1 MIYLFW
7 ITLFFVVY
15 TYFLFPITVMLV
27 ARKKHINKNVF
38 RSENEISSVS
48 ILIAAHNEQ
57 FIIKEKVISIINSNF
72 PTDKIEIIIVS
83 DCSTDNTNQIISE
96 LAEVFPFIKTHTL
109 NRRTGKA
116 GAINK
121 LVDLARNDIL
131 IITDANIIFS
141 NNTIFNLVKHFKN
154 DKIGLV
160 DSNIVNSGVQ
170 KNGISLQEKTYISAE
185 VNFKHA
191 ESKIWEKLM
200 GPFGGCFAIRKSLF
214 SPIPEHFLVD
224 DFFVCMN
231 ILKNGSHSINDLEAV
246 VFENVS
252 NELSEEFRRKRRIS
266 KGNFINLFHF
276 RNLLNPFKQLG
287 FIFIS
292 HKVLRWLTP
301 LFLIM
306 VFVSSYAL
314 ISKSIFYQLSFVLQ
328 ISLIILPFI
337 DYILHKIGIH
347 ILVLRFITHFYS
359 MNFAM
364 LFGMFDYFFSSE
376 TGLWEPTKRK
386 QK

>member
-57 FIIKEKVISIINSNF
+57 FIIKEKIISIINSNF

-96 LAEVFPFIKTHTL
+96 LAEVFPFIKTHIL

-116 GAINK
+116 GAVNK
-121 LVDLARNDIL
+121 LVDLARNEIL

-170 KNGISLQEKTYISAE
+170 KNGISLQEKTYISTE
-185 VNFKHA
+185 VKFKHA

-214 SPIPEHFLVD
+214 SPIPENFLVD

-231 ILKNGSHSINDLEAV
+231 ILINGSHSINDLGAV

-359 MNFAM
+359 MNLAM
-364 LFGMFDYFFSSE
+364 LFGMFDYFFSSR
-376 TGLWEPTKRK
+376 TGSWEPTKRK

>member
-38 RSENEISSVS
+38 KSENEISSVS

-57 FIIKEKVISIINSNF
+57 FIIKEKIISIINSNF

-170 KNGISLQEKTYISAE
+170 KNGISLQEKTYISTE
-185 VNFKHA
+185 VKFKHA

>member
-38 RSENEISSVS
+38 KSENEISSVS

-57 FIIKEKVISIINSNF
+57 FIIKEKIISIINSNF

>member
-38 RSENEISSVS
+38 KSENEISSVS